1 MLLYLYELGVI
12 VALFVLLG
20 PIALWPLLEDRVA

>member
-1 MLLYLYELGVI
+1 MLLGLYECFAI
-12 VALFVLLG
+12 VAVFVLLG

>member
-1 MLLYLYELGVI
+1 MLLGLYECFAI
-12 VALFVLLG
+12 VAVFARLG